1 MNLLQKLDLESGDV
15 LFDYVDS
22 ASRCLQVIPN
32 PADPDRLLLL
42 RDYPPLYDLG
52 GNRGKNPRAFILQV
66 SSRTLI
72 PVRTKNASQFHT
84 QVDWSPDGSMVYY
97 TGVGGITEK
106 GAKGAFVGV
115 ANSSGTSVW
124 EQAIP
129 GYANFRG
136 QVFSHPTQPLI
147 MLLNVVDEDLLVAKD
162 WNLTDVNRFAT
173 TQIYGRPG
181 VPAKI

>member
-1 MNLLQKLDLESGDV
+1 
-15 LFDYVDS
+15 
-22 ASRCLQVIPN
+22 
-32 PADPDRLLLL
+32 
-42 RDYPPLYDLG
+42 
-52 GNRGKNPRAFILQV
+52 
-66 SSRTLI
+66 
-72 PVRTKNASQFHT
+72 
-84 QVDWSPDGSMVYY
+84 MVYY

-136 QVFSHPTQPLI
+136 QVFSHPVQPLI

-162 WNLTDVNRFAT
+162 WNTTDVNRIAT

-181 VPAKI
+181 APPTIKGSVGPGVHISSDGKWLCFTRSLNGRSDVCVSRIDNNHTTPESDVETGLPEGFDSGPLF